1 MRLSMRVHR
10 ELKTTS
16 VAQLFFLAV
25 TRLVFCSFGLK
36 VWLSRTGVSTT
47 INYTTS
53 KDSTVVVAAVRKSTD
68 RHNLVRAPKTA
79 SNTTAVDR

>member
-1 MRLSMRVHR
+1 MRVDR

-25 TRLVFCSFGLK
+25 PRLVVSSFGLK

-47 INYTTS
+47 IKYTTS
-53 KDSTVVVAAVRKSTD
+53 KLLLLLS
-68 RHNLVRAPKTA
+68 A
-79 SNTTAVDR
+79 SQPIVTI